1 MDQTRP
7 AEMVS
12 QGLLNGKISKCNGN
26 YDCFKRLVEHLPRE
40 LQVRGYRHFMMKD
53 NLKKR

>member
-1 MDQTRP
+1 MDKTRP

-40 LQVRGYRHFMMKD
+40 FQVRGYRHFLMR
-53 NLKKR
+53 KKIKR

>member
-1 MDQTRP
+1 MDKRRNIKV
-7 AEMVS
+7 VS
-12 QGLLNGKISKCNGN
+12 QGVLNGKITKCKGSF
-26 YDCFKRLVEHLPRE
+26 DCFKRLVDHLPRE